1 MDDKQIQDIADRV
14 IAALQ
19 QLAPSEPSVWMNI
32 AALTPVA
39 ALTAA
44 IVAALVG
51 WHNLKQQQRALKE
64 SVKSNARSLSQK
76 SQADARSEWWKR
88 TQWALEAA
96 ASDDPRMYAY
106 GAGMLDLLAQ
116 SELAGPKDKEL
127 LDAVWE
133 GTDTEM
139 QDEDIEQLIRDASEQ
154 EDLTYEELQSLM
166 SFGPEDV
173 DALERLKERAKN
185 FSAEDMEKMIRSYG
199 RTEPVAAPKPE
210 AVAAADADE
219 ESLLEKMASPESP
232 YGNHEFYVNM
242 REFFRKRRNPTDA
255 SSVDDSSAAD
265 DNGTDSKEENDGR
278 SQEVRP
284 EA

>member
-1 MDDKQIQDIADRV
+1 MDEKQIQDIADQV

-19 QLAPSEPSVWMNI
+19 HLAPAEPSVFANI
-32 AALTPVA
+32 AALTPFA

-44 IVAALVG
+44 IVAAVVG
-51 WHNLKQQQRALKE
+51 YKNLNQQQRALKE
-64 SVKSNARSLSQK
+64 SVKSNARSLNQK
-76 SQADARSEWWKR
+76 RQADARSEWWKR

-139 QDEDIEQLIRDASEQ
+139 QDEDIEQLIKDASEQ
-154 EDLTYEELQSLM
+154 EDLTYEELLSLM

-173 DALERLKERAKN
+173 AALEHLKEQAKN
-185 FSAEDMEKMIRSYG
+185 ISVEDMENVLRHYRAINDQEDEQEVLDDPEPSEPPGGFGGLPG
-199 RTEPVAAPKPE
+199 RFRGLLGRFRRPRATAP
-210 AVAAADADE
+210 
-219 ESLLEKMASPESP
+219 
-232 YGNHEFYVNM
+232 
-242 REFFRKRRNPTDA
+242 
-255 SSVDDSSAAD
+255 VDDSSSP
-265 DNGTDSKEENDGR
+265 DNNMKDSKEEEDGDY
-278 SQEVRP
+278 SQEVRS